1 MIRLLCGLWLL
12 LASTMVQ
19 AAELTHFIEDRH
31 IGARVQALA
40 FPESLRKDL
49 RSGLTNRLLMRLNLQ
64 EGAQSRAAAT
74 VQIALQYDLWDERFR
89 VELVINGTALD
100 APVLRTVDEAMS
112 WLRDLRLPRLFE
124 SPATPGAL
132 TLKVEALLNPI
143 ERERM
148 ERIREWVTENSS
160 YVPLESGTK
169 GTAPESSSNAMFNRI
184 FEQYAS
190 GQDVAAQWRQ
200 DVVSAPFS
208 VPPR

>member
-1 MIRLLCGLWLL
+1 MIRLLCGVWLL
-12 LASTMVQ
+12 FASTMVP
-19 AAELTHFIEDRH
+19 AAELTHFIEGRH

-49 RSGLTNRLLMRLNLQ
+49 RSGLTNRLLMRMNLQ

-74 VQIALQYDLWDERFR
+74 VQIELQYDLWDEQFR
-89 VELVINGTALD
+89 VQLIINGTAIVTP
-100 APVLRTVDEAMS
+100 ALRTVDEAVA

-124 SPATPGAL
+124 HPATTGAL

-160 YVPLESGTK
+160 YVPLENGTK
-169 GTAPESSSNAMFNRI
+169 STTSESGSNAMFNRI
-184 FEQYAS
+184 FEQYAA

-200 DVVSAPFS
+200 EVVSAPFT
-208 VPPR
+208 VTPP